1 MRTDIELLELLRQ
14 YAIDCHAPDPCNTLD
29 HEFEDLL
36 LCEISEEISGGG
48 LCFVAAALHVTEKI
62 NKDELN
68 TLRQL
73 INYNKPLAMHIDE
86 YTGED
91 SAWYFPYGELEPR
104 LKFIDLIIEKLQNET
119 TI

>member
-14 YAIDCHAPDPCNTLD
+14 HAIDCHTHYPCYILD
-29 HEFEDLL
+29 HAFEDPL
-36 LCEISEEISGGG
+36 LCEISEQISGGG
-48 LCFVAAALHVTEKI
+48 LCFVAAALHDTEKI
-62 NKDELN
+62 NKGELN

-104 LKFIDLIIEKLQNET
+104 LQYIDLIIEKIKTNET
-119 TI
+119 K